1 MGNRAVLTIDRKVGI
16 YIHWNGGPESVLAF
30 LDACNDRAYRDPASD
45 PSAALARLTGLLCEF
60 FGTRDDG
67 NVCLI
72 PLPTDIQVMDL
83 RDNGMYVIGKG
94 WTVIEWTEGDVEDL
108 YNQVWIGEQKEVHDN
123 ILESLTCN

>member
-1 MGNRAVLTIDRKVGI
+1 
-16 YIHWNGGPESVLAF
+16 
-30 LDACNDRAYRDPASD
+30 
-45 PSAALARLTGLLCEF
+45 
-60 FGTRDDG
+60 
-67 NVCLI
+67 LI

-94 WTVIEWTEGDVEDL
+94 WTVIEWTEGQVEDL